1 MGYNVYE
8 VIVLDNLFWKDEAHK
23 EDYEKILAKFEREY
37 FDSCYNSFAYL
48 VSATGKT
55 DEILNYLSPMGV
67 SGSEIKEML
76 ENSGYSKSERN
87 LILFALQLFSSTM
100 SDIPFH
106 DVVSSL
112 DSYNYKCVYQAI
124 QMRYG
129 KPE

>member
-1 MGYNVYE
+1 M
-8 VIVLDNLFWKDEAHK
+8 DNLFWKDETHK
-23 EDYEKILAKFEREY
+23 EDYDKILAKFEREY

-55 DEILNYLSPMGV
+55 NDILNYLSPIGV
-67 SGSEIKEML
+67 AGSEIKKML

-100 SDIPFH
+100 SDIIFH

-112 DSYNYKCVYQAI
+112 DSHNYKCVYQAI
-124 QMRYG
+124 QIRYG
-129 KPE
+129 EPK